1 MILTEYDEIMEKIS
15 LSPEARDRIINNIAD
30 EMSSSEGYVP
40 VRAKKRTS
48 AWKKYITL
56 AACCV
61 LVVTGVMA
69 AARNDLFINL
79 TGEKDMGADTAVTAE
94 ETELSGELN
103 AAGNDSLAPSEEVPE
118 VASDE
123 ELISEGQKGSV
134 TSPMSFG
141 SEEAL
146 SEFLGFGMSS
156 SGFSEICE
164 KEGLTEVSYNALDGD
179 IGEIVFTDGDR
190 VNRFRKARGTED
202 ISGDCNVYD
211 TEAEFDGEYSSG
223 TLKGKA
229 DSYEL
234 AVWTTADGFT
244 YSAYAEGGLSAK
256 EWFAITDGQA
266 KEE

>member
-30 EMSSSEGYVP
+30 EISSSEGYVP
-40 VRAKKRTS
+40 VRTKKRIS

-79 TGEKDMGADTAVTAE
+79 TGEKDMGADTAATE

-118 VASDE
+118 AASDE
-123 ELISEGQKGSV
+123 ELISEGQKGTM
-134 TSPMSFG
+134 TSPMSFE
-141 SEEAL
+141 SEEEL
-146 SEFLGFGMSS
+146 SEYLGFSADCP
-156 SGFSEICE
+156 GFSDICE
-164 KEGLTEVSYNALDGD
+164 KAGLTEVSYNALDGG
-179 IGEIVFTDGDR
+179 IGEIVFTDGER